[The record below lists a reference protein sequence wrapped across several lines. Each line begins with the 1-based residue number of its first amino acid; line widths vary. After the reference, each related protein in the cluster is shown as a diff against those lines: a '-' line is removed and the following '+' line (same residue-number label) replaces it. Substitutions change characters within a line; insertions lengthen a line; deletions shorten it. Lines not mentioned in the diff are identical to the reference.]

1 MFWHLLDFGGASW
14 RDILH
19 INYSYINHSRWPV
32 GGLVNRPQPGPGLFQ
47 SGLRSSWLEF
57 LQVGGVLAVEVS
69 LPIVILVE
77 VWRFFLL
84 LQEEVLVNHS
94 LLCKA
99 FHCFSFVAA
108 NGC

>member
-1 MFWHLLDFGGASW
+1 MAFFL
-14 RDILH
+14 RV
-19 INYSYINHSRWPV
+19 NCYYIVHSRWPV
-32 GGLVNRPQPGPGLFQ
+32 GGLINRPRPRLELFE

-99 FHCFSFVAA
+99 FRCFSFVAA